1 MPRGKRI
8 PPDFGKYERIAGEI
22 RSHLARWADR
32 VVPLSIDEAALAV
45 DLAGP
50 ADVAAWG
57 TDVQASIR
65 EELRLPCS
73 VGASPYASVAKIA
86 CDAAKPGGLKVVPA
100 EETESF
106 LRPLPVRA
114 IPGIGPKSAERLE
127 ALGVRTVGE
136 LADAD
141 LERLRRVLG
150 RFGDEVRELARGHPG
165 PALSE
170 LPTEGGPR
178 QRSIDRTLERDTR
191 DPAELYRLIGAMAE
205 ELAGALAREG
215 LRYQEVIVRLRWQDF
230 TQTQRGVKLA
240 AAREDA
246 ASLASEATRL
256 AREVLERERAGP
268 DRAVRRVSLAAERL
282 VPRRGRQPSLDQYG
296 AEPASR

>member
-1 MPRGKRI
+1 
-8 PPDFGKYERIAGEI
+8 
-22 RSHLARWADR
+22 
-32 VVPLSIDEAALAV
+32 
-45 DLAGP
+45 
-50 ADVAAWG
+50 
-57 TDVQASIR
+57 
-65 EELRLPCS
+65 
-73 VGASPYASVAKIA
+73 VAKIA

-127 ALGVRTVGE
+127 AIGVRTVGE
-136 LADAD
+136 LAGAD

-165 PALSE
+165 PGLAE

-178 QRSIDRTLERDTR
+178 QRSLDRTLERDTR
-191 DPAELYRLIGAMAE
+191 DPTELYRLLTSMSA
-205 ELAGALAREG
+205 ELAGTLGGEG

-230 TQTQRGVKLA
+230 AQTQRGVKLA

-246 ASLASEATRL
+246 ASLAAESTRL
-256 AREVLERERAGP
+256 ARELLEREHAGA
-268 DRAVRRVSLAAERL
+268 DRAVRRVSLAAGRL
-282 VPRRGRQPSLDQYG
+282 VPRRGRQPPLDLYG
-296 AEPASR
+296 SEPASR